1 MFAFHVTNSSEC
13 SYNEPTKI
21 ICRRLKD
28 KPNLEQKVMRKIIAL
43 IVVILMACSININ
56 SQDKPKKTIKQPDIE
71 KTSEKRA
78 ESRIS
83 PSGKKTQRKMQK
95 HRIENHNQK
104 KTNNMWKK

>member
-1 MFAFHVTNSSEC
+1 
-13 SYNEPTKI
+13 
-21 ICRRLKD
+21 
-28 KPNLEQKVMRKIIAL
+28 MRKIIAL
-43 IVVILMACSININ
+43 IVVIVMVCSINIY
-56 SQDKPKKTIKQPDIE
+56 SQDKPKKTNKQPGIE

-83 PSGKKTQRKMQK
+83 PSRKKTQRKMQK

>member
-1 MFAFHVTNSSEC
+1 
-13 SYNEPTKI
+13 
-21 ICRRLKD
+21 
-28 KPNLEQKVMRKIIAL
+28 MRKIIAFT
-43 IVVILMACSININ
+43 IVILICCSINIY
-56 SQDKPKKTIKQPDIE
+56 SQDKPKKTHKQPDIE

-83 PSGKKTQRKMQK
+83 PSRKKTQRKMQK